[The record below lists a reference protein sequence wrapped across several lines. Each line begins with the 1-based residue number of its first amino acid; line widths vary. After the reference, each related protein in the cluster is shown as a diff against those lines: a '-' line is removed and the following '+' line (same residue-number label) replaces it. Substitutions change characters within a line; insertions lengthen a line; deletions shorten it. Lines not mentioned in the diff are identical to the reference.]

1 MASRSPDPPARVPF
15 PMRPPLAALALV
27 LLPAAALAAP
37 PEVRWDFQPGDTHT
51 YQFDQTS
58 AAKFTSFGQTSEVN
72 TDLAF
77 TLKWLVK
84 EVKPDGSA
92 IVDRTVERVKVTA
105 TGGGAEPIDYDSA
118 AADAPDPA
126 TLPARLRVLGALA
139 GQTVTGPI
147 AADGTIG
154 EVPLPAKVVRAI
166 AAAGPG
172 NPFGEEQLKLVLS
185 DLGYVLPPAGTE
197 VGGTWN
203 VMVPMP
209 MPFGEIISDRSLT
222 LNSADDRA
230 AVIGVKHTLK
240 PADPDAAG
248 PMTLKEGATDGTV
261 KFDVAEGRLEAV
273 DSTETA
279 SLTGPGGFAVELN
292 ATSKLR
298 RTGD

>member
-1 MASRSPDPPARVPF
+1 
-15 PMRPPLAALALV
+15 MRPPLAALALF
-27 LLPAAALAAP
+27 LLPAAAPAAP
-37 PEVRWDFQPGDTHT
+37 PEVRWDFEPGDTHT

-58 AAKFTSFGQTSEVN
+58 AAKITSFGRTSEVN
-72 TDLAF
+72 SDLALTF
-77 TLKWLVK
+77 KWLVK

-92 IVDRTVERVKVTA
+92 VVARTVERVKVTA
-105 TGGGAEPIDYDSA
+105 TGGGAEPIAYDSA

-139 GQTVTGPI
+139 GRTVTGPI

-154 EVPLPAKVVRAI
+154 EFPLPAKVTRAI
-166 AAAGPG
+166 AAAGAG

-185 DLGYVLPPAGTE
+185 DRGYALPPAGTE

-203 VMVPMP
+203 VTVPMP
-209 MPFGEIISDRSLT
+209 MPFGEIVSDRSLT
-222 LNSADDRA
+222 LTSADAKA

-248 PMTLKEGATDGTV
+248 PMTFKEGTTDGTV
-261 KFDVAEGRLEAV
+261 TFDVAEGRLDAV
-273 DSTETA
+273 DSTEKIT
-279 SLTGPGGFAVELN
+279 LTGPGGYAVELN